1 MKTRNGFVSNSS
13 SSSFVVNLEDRSC
26 LARTIPPDQRMK
38 LITREQEKS
47 LFDLGFRYYST
58 HFAGRVKSDMKKAST
73 KEEYSFNSYYGDK
86 ELITAKYNEMIYYHD
101 INSEDIVEE
110 LVKLGVPFKMLYNYG
125 TTIHLW
131 KPWKRNL
138 LSFTNFG
145 NAYEMGYIRKE
156 KDRYYKPEGIY
167 LESLFG
173 MLSPETWQWLLE
185 KEVTKE
191 SFQNLE
197 WS

>member
-1 MKTRNGFVSNSS
+1 MKIRNGFVSNSS
-13 SSSFVVNLEDRSC
+13 SSSFVVNLEDDSC
-26 LARTIPPDQRMK
+26 LSRTIPPDQRKK
-38 LITREQEKS
+38 LITEEQEKA
-47 LFDLGFRYYST
+47 LFDLGFRYS
-58 HFAGRVKSDMKKAST
+58 FGRFISRVDMDKASDKQDYT
-73 KEEYSFNSYYGDK
+73 FIDDTFNKGKVIKLKHS
-86 ELITAKYNEMIYYHD
+86 EMVYCHD

-125 TTIHLW
+125 TTIHIW